1 MDLTALVTVLLVL
14 AVIGLI
20 VYLITTY
27 VPMPQP
33 FRTVILVIA
42 AVCVILYL
50 VRLFGLDMPVPRMR

>member
-27 VPMPQP
+27 IPMPPP
-33 FRTVILVIA
+33 FKIVIYAVAAIA
-42 AVCVILYL
+42 LILWL
-50 VRLFGLDMPVPRMR
+50 LKSFPLKF